1 MAIRASQ
8 NVGQLDERQVRVLQ
22 RADVVDERFVHV
34 DLLVAGKGEE
44 REVVVRVS
52 LQGRSRVLLN
62 IPQNGK
68 DVDGMDASL
77 SLLIL
82 LRVVVEGVDFR
93 LDGRRDGRN
102 VELSLSLREIKHASG
117 REGRWR
123 SRWEG
128 I

>member
-1 MAIRASQ
+1 
-8 NVGQLDERQVRVLQ
+8 
-22 RADVVDERFVHV
+22 
-34 DLLVAGKGEE
+34 
-44 REVVVRVS
+44 
-52 LQGRSRVLLN
+52 
-62 IPQNGK
+62 
-68 DVDGMDASL
+68 MDASL